1 MTLVIGRYSGCDW
14 RVFRRDGSVFY
25 DDRGKCLAP
34 SDWHDATEDEQEAMT
49 NPPQYGYGS

>member
-25 DDRGKCLAP
+25 DERGKCLAP
-34 SDWHDATEDEQEAMT
+34 SDWHDATEDETTAIAN
-49 NPPQYGYGS
+49 NPCAQVR